1 MSADGTW
8 KIVLNTPI
16 GDRKATLTLATA
28 GGLSGS
34 MTSDEGNSTQI
45 FDASLSG
52 DSISFK
58 AAVTNPMPLTLQ
70 FTGKI
75 DGGKI
80 AGSVSASGVG
90 SFAFTGTKA

>member
-70 FTGKI
+70 FTGR
-75 DGGKI
+75 
-80 AGSVSASGVG
+80 
-90 SFAFTGTKA
+90 